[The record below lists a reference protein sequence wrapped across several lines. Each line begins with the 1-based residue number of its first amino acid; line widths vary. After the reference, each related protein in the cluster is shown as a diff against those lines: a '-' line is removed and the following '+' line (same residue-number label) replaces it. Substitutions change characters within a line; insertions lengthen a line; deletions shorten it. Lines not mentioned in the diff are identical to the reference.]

1 MNNLLYQMLAE
12 IECDDKGRPTQEVIM
27 SARDIADLEMQKE
40 LDEVEEKLMN
50 QKANDE
56 RRCEK

>member
-27 SARDIADLEMQKE
+27 SARDIADLEMQRE
-40 LDEVEEKLMN
+40 LDKVEEKLMDE
-50 QKANDE
+50 KAKDEE
-56 RRCEK
+56 RR

>member
-12 IECDDKGRPTQEVIM
+12 IECDSKGRPTQEVIM

-40 LDEVEEKLMN
+40 LDEVEEKLMDE
-50 QKANDE
+50 KAKDNRKE
-56 RRCEK
+56 